1 MRELG
6 ATRVRCGHLEVAFA
20 APPEAPE
27 PPEKPGRME
36 RISASTTEL
45 EELQELRAMK
55 QRADELGMEL

>member
-20 APPEAPE
+20 APPEAPQ
-27 PPEKPGRME
+27 PAGRME
-36 RISASTTEL
+36 RISASTSEL
-45 EELQELRAMK
+45 EELHELRAMR